1 MPVWIWEVAGEM
13 ERTGFKFG
21 RAGGW
26 RAVGAQEEADEE
38 GDEHMFGQVGLEGSV
53 QGRQQGSRHGFVS

>member
-1 MPVWIWEVAGEM
+1 M

-26 RAVGAQEEADEE
+26 RAVGAQEEAEEE
-38 GDEHMFGQVGLEGSV
+38 GDEHTFGQVGLEGSV